1 MITGLIKVRGE
12 VYITGRHTIEVLAN
26 VGGNGFPFAVV
37 DGATIPYGCVSPSAK
52 CPFAES
58 FAFVGSARNEALGVY
73 VAGQGTAIKT
83 SSRAVDRMLAA
94 IPDPASIE
102 LESWTYLDEKRLLVH
117 LPNET
122 IVYCDGASRRAEQRI
137 WYRRSN
143 CPRHAVEMN
152 GAWYAAVGSEIGT
165 LSHDVRSEEHTSELQ
180 SLMRNSYA
188 VFCLKKK
195 T

>member
-73 VAGQGTAIKT
+73 VAGPGTAIKI
-83 SSRAVDRMLAA
+83 SSRAVDRMPAA
-94 IPDPASIE
+94 IPEPASIE
-102 LESWTYLDEKRLLVH
+102 LGSWTYLAEKK
-117 LPNET
+117 
-122 IVYCDGASRRAEQRI
+122 IGRA
-137 WYRRSN
+137 
-143 CPRHAVEMN
+143 HV
-152 GAWYAAVGSEIGT
+152 
-165 LSHDVRSEEHTSELQ
+165 
-180 SLMRNSYA
+180 
-188 VFCLKKK
+188 
-195 T
+195 